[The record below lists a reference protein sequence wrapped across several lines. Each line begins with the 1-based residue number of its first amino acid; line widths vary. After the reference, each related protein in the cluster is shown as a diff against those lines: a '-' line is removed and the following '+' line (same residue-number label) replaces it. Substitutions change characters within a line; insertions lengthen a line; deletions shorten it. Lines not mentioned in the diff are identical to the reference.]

1 MLFKKIN
8 KEYEQFAWSKIEWLM
23 WSTVA
28 NQRPLSNGV
37 TFQTACIH
45 SYDCEPVKGS
55 WLRSQINCGLGTVD
69 RLCAVSMGL
78 VCTHTSGSSEWKAY
92 VSGRQWLNDT
102 TYRPNSHS
110 GSCTYF
116 EKITRTEILQTEN
129 HLCQSDRRC
138 LTCFDPSSGLKLNF
152 VDALVQRASFG
163 NVAH

>member
-1 MLFKKIN
+1 M
-8 KEYEQFAWSKIEWLM
+8 EQDWVT
-23 WSTVA
+23 TVA

-92 VSGRQWLNDT
+92 VSARQWLNDT

-116 EKITRTEILQTEN
+116 WKNNTNGNPTNRESLVSVRSEMFDLLWSFFWVKIEFCWRFSATGI
-129 HLCQSDRRC
+129 
-138 LTCFDPSSGLKLNF
+138 
-152 VDALVQRASFG
+152 VW
-163 NVAH
+163 